1 MNHRFALSF
10 LTITLLGI
18 PFALEG
24 GADRKI
30 ANKSAGIIEGNPSTA
45 PALLMKKNIDAL
57 VASLSPEDYEAV
69 FGTSPA
75 VVAAIRNELSSKY
88 HTAIE
93 VLSESMSKCMK
104 VDSPKKAESNRL
116 VKDLIRSFGE
126 EYLRTYVEQIVTTI
140 MAINLERNDV
150 CTESAAA
157 KAIFHE
163 DRYLSYE
170 LELAQKLS
178 EVLDKK
184 DAKFKEKNKAA
195 LDDLIKLID
204 LLKKRP
210 VEFMTKI
217 SSHQLVVQGDS
228 KVNTPAKLSEFLRK
242 HQDLKSNYS
251 MVDVIEAFSP
261 YRKP

>member
-1 MNHRFALSF
+1 M
-10 LTITLLGI
+10 
-18 PFALEG
+18 
-24 GADRKI
+24 
-30 ANKSAGIIEGNPSTA
+30 IEGNPSSA

-57 VASLSPEDYEAV
+57 VASLSPGDYESV
-69 FGTSPA
+69 YSTSPA

-88 HTAIE
+88 HTALE
-93 VLSESMSKCMK
+93 VLSESMSKCMNI
-104 VDSPKKAESNRL
+104 DSSKKAKSTRL

-126 EYLRTYVEQIVTTI
+126 EYLRTYAEQIVTTI
-140 MAINLERNDV
+140 IALNHERYDV
-150 CTESAAA
+150 CKESAAA